1 MDFTDKDNTNKEV
14 MAIFQAESEEI
25 IERIFNN
32 LFSLESTPAN
42 KELIGAVYRDL
53 HSLKGAVR
61 MVGFN
66 NIQTIFHK
74 MEDLFDAVN
83 NDKFVLDIETIKLL
97 SSGKGLGTFINEG
110 GSEDESITLIAK
122 EALEISKQAEEQV
135 KNVQNKILEVENTLS
150 SIEEDI
156 KSVSSM
162 ATDYQEFKENNL
174 AEIES
179 INEKIL
185 LLQNQT
191 NSINSDLQTINEN
204 ISKLNEKNTEY
215 DINISNLQKE
225 ISSYQIFLTI
235 HY

>member
-83 NDKFVLDIETIKLL
+83 NDKFVLDIEKSLCGFLPTVAKRNCQDSPCL
-97 SSGKGLGTFINEG
+97 SIRHRIF
-110 GSEDESITLIAK
+110 
-122 EALEISKQAEEQV
+122 ALCYTSR
-135 KNVQNKILEVENTLS
+135 
-150 SIEEDI
+150 
-156 KSVSSM
+156 KSR
-162 ATDYQEFKENNL
+162 
-174 AEIES
+174 
-179 INEKIL
+179 
-185 LLQNQT
+185 
-191 NSINSDLQTINEN
+191 
-204 ISKLNEKNTEY
+204 
-215 DINISNLQKE
+215 
-225 ISSYQIFLTI
+225 
-235 HY
+235 